1 MCFLLG
7 KLFNHESLIVSLF
20 LPKKLKTADKHYYIL
35 GIWHLSM
42 DDAFKERDLF
52 QKTLDLATKGIV
64 EYIQYKVIQNH
75 SKWEEKNDME

>member
-1 MCFLLG
+1 
-7 KLFNHESLIVSLF
+7 
-20 LPKKLKTADKHYYIL
+20 
-35 GIWHLSM
+35 M